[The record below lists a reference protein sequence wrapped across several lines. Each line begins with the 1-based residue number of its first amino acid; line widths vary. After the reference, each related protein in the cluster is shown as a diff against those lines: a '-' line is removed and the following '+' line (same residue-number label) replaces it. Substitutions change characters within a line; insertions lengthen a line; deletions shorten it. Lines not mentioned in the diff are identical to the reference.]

1 MPILFFHHGYDQYLY
16 QTDFFLED
24 LRKKS
29 DLENTNK
36 ENEDAEEGISI
47 STQEL
52 IEDARERR
60 TLKLRNT
67 EENLKC
73 EQCNYTTGS
82 KTLLQRH
89 INSIHEGPQK
99 EMRIRFS
106 CDTCDYKTTSETM
119 LILHK

>member
-1 MPILFFHHGYDQYLY
+1 M
-16 QTDFFLED
+16 
-24 LRKKS
+24 
-29 DLENTNK
+29 
-36 ENEDAEEGISI
+36 

-73 EQCNYTTGS
+73 DQCNYTTGS
-82 KTLLQRH
+82 KILLQRH

-99 EMRIRFS
+99 E
-106 CDTCDYKTTSETM
+106 
-119 LILHK
+119 